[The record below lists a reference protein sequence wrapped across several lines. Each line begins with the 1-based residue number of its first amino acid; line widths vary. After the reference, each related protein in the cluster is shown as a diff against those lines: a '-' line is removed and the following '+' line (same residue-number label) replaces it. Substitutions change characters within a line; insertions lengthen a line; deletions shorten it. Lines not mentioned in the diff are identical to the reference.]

1 MTNVAPSFQINRESS
16 LVRHYDLPFAIERSE
31 VPSYSGS
38 HLLNLLREHDEYFVT
53 EVTASGITV
62 RLPETE
68 TLTKNPQA
76 CERIFAEVEELLEE
90 ACQAAREHDE
100 AERLVIAQDLI

>member
-1 MTNVAPSFQINRESS
+1 MTNVAHSFQITRESS

-38 HLLNLLREHDEYFVT
+38 QLLNLLREHDEYFVT

-62 RLPETE
+62 RLPESE
-68 TLTKNPQA
+68 TLTNQQA
-76 CERIFAEVEELLEE
+76 CERIFAEVEELLEK

-100 AERLVIAQDLI
+100 AARLVIALDLI